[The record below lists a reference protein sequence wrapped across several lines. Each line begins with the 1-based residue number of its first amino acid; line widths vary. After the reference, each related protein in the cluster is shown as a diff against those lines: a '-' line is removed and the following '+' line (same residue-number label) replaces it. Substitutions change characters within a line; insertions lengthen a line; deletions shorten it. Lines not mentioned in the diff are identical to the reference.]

1 MKRKTRRFLLA
12 AGIFLIASVV
22 ILLLI
27 NHYVMP
33 RIRATALKEDLH
45 SMRKQID
52 QYAADKQQL
61 PGSLDDLVKAGYLSE
76 IPMDAISRKREWKI
90 EIGQAIIAQTQAE
103 GVIDVHSQAPGKGSD
118 GIPFT
123 EY

>member
-1 MKRKTRRFLLA
+1 
-12 AGIFLIASVV
+12 
-22 ILLLI
+22 
-27 NHYVMP
+27 MP
-33 RIRATALKEDLH
+33 RIREIALKEDLR

-61 PGSLDDLVKAGYLSE
+61 PGSLDDLVKSGYLSE
-76 IPMDAISRKREWKI
+76 IPVDAITRKRAWKI
-90 EIGQAIIAQTQAE
+90 EIGEATISQTQVQ
-103 GVIDVHSQAPGKGSD
+103 GVIDVHSQAIGKGSD

>member
-12 AGIFLIASVV
+12 AGIFLTASVV

-27 NHYVMP
+27 NRYVMP
-33 RIRATALKEDLH
+33 RIRETALKEDLH

-61 PGSLDDLVKAGYLSE
+61 PGSLDDLVEAGYLSE
-76 IPMDAISRKREWKI
+76 IPMDAITRRRDWNI
-90 EIGQAIIAQTQAE
+90 EIGQAIIAQTQTE
-103 GVIDVHSQAPGKGSD
+103 GVIDVHSRAPGTGSN